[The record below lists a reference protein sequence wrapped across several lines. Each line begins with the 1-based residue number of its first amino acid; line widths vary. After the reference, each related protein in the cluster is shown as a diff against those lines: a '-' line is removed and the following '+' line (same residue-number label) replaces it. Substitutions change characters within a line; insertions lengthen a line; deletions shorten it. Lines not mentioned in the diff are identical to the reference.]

1 MTQPMTVAPE
11 ISRLPDPMS
20 PSERARLLEENLDR
34 QLAAI
39 RASDAKIT
47 LLVPTTTAMAGILGA
62 MFRGSGVEG
71 LPALYLVLSTVPVI
85 LTYFF
90 MAMALIPRVSKS
102 GGASILFFGDV
113 SNRSLDQYRSD
124 ISGLTQDAYVED
136 LTGQCHVTSRIARS
150 KYGHVRRAYL
160 AFFTALP
167 FWALAIYVLS
177 GGA

>member
-1 MTQPMTVAPE
+1 MNAAPD
-11 ISRLPDPMS
+11 ITRMADQSLS
-20 PSERARLLEENLDR
+20 PAETARLLEENLER

-71 LPALYLVLSTVPVI
+71 LPALYLVLSAVPVI

-90 MAMALIPRVSKS
+90 MAMALVPRVRKDS
-102 GGASILFFGDV
+102 GTSILFFGDV
-113 SNRSLDQYRSD
+113 SNRSLEEFRAVV
-124 ISGLTQDAYVED
+124 SGLTPTSYVED
-136 LTGQCHVTSRIARS
+136 LTEQCYVTSGIARS
-150 KYGHVRRAYL
+150 KYRHVRRAYL
-160 AFFTALP
+160 AFFSALP